1 MSFAKKELCA
11 ICGAL
16 IPAGQG
22 IEIKLKKQKV
32 VVCSEECKEKWE
44 MIWKK

>member
-16 IPAGQG
+16 IPEGQG
-22 IEIKLKKQKV
+22 IKINFKKQGII
-32 VVCSEECKEKWE
+32 VCSEACKEKWE
-44 MIWKK
+44 MIWKR